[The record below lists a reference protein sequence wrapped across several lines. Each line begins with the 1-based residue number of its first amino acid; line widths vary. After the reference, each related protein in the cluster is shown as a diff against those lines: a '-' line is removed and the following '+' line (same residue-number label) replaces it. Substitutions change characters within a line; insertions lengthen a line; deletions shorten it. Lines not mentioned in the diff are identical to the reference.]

1 MDSTAPV
8 AIFPISINAI
18 YMDKIAAFPVCDW
31 RHDSEGENKESCIKM
46 VGGRVIT
53 MLITWTF
60 WFDEF
65 DEFDSYRY

>member
-1 MDSTAPV
+1 
-8 AIFPISINAI
+8 
-18 YMDKIAAFPVCDW
+18 MDKIAAFPVCDW
-31 RHDSEGENKESCIKM
+31 RHDSEGENKQSCIKM

-65 DEFDSYRY
+65 DEFDGYRY